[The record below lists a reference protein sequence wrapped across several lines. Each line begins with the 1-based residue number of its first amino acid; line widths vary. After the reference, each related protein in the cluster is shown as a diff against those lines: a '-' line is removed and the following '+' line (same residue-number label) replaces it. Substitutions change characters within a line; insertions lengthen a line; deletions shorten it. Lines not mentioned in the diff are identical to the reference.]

1 MALIAY
7 AYQFVRVLC
16 RRRLTFE
23 DLRVMAVFTLLIV
36 TVSILLVIKFL
47 LSQSRNDQLIQK
59 IPGPRGLP
67 LVGNAISL
75 NVNLTGIYFSFLLD
89 SFS

>member
-1 MALIAY
+1 
-7 AYQFVRVLC
+7 
-16 RRRLTFE
+16 
-23 DLRVMAVFTLLIV
+23 MAVFTLLIV